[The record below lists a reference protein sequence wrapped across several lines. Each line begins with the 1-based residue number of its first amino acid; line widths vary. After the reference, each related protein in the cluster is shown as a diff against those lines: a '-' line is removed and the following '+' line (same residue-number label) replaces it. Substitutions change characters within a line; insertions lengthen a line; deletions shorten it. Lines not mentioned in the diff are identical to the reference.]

1 MTRRIQLAS
10 ILSLSMLGIAACA
23 LSPDID
29 IRSNLGGFSTAEAA
43 RTNITDRPDADSR
56 GLISYPN
63 FQFVVAREGDTVETV
78 ARRINVGT
86 RDLAQYN
93 SIPSDTALRKGEI
106 LSLPYPVD
114 PSTPENSQPLD
125 LETLASRALNDTPT
139 ESGHSA
145 ISDTE
150 TGDYP
155 IRHRVERG
163 ETAYTIAR
171 LYRVPV
177 QSLASWNGLDSNF
190 SVREGQYL
198 LILDSNQDSEAPDNP
213 EIVTTEIS
221 SPGAGTLTP
230 TPPSAQKPLPDTAAE
245 NIETPAAA
253 PEAFLDTTASSSAAM
268 AMPVRGKVIRDFE
281 KGKSDSIVLSAEPA
295 SPVKAAADGTVVAI
309 TSDANRVPIV
319 IVRHP
324 NNIMSVYANLDE
336 IMIRNG
342 DTVKKGQQIA
352 RLREEPNSY
361 LHFEIREGLEA
372 VDPTNYLP

>member
-1 MTRRIQLAS
+1 MTRRLQLAS
-10 ILSLSMLGIAACA
+10 ILSLAMVGITACA
-23 LSPDID
+23 LRPDID

-43 RTNITDRPDADSR
+43 RTSITDRPDADSR

-63 FQFVVAREGDTVETV
+63 FQFVVARDGDTVETV

-86 RDLAQYN
+86 LDLAQYN
-93 SIPSDTALRKGEI
+93 SIPPDTALREGEI
-106 LSLPYPVD
+106 LALPYPVD
-114 PSTPENSQPLD
+114 PSSPEDSQPID
-125 LETLASRALNDTPT
+125 LETLASRALSDTPI
-139 ESGHSA
+139 EPEQSVVP
-145 ISDTE
+145 DTN
-150 TGDYP
+150 TGNYP
-155 IRHRVERG
+155 IRHRVGRG

-171 LYRVPV
+171 LYQVPV

-190 SVREGQYL
+190 TVREGQYL
-198 LILDSNQDSEAPDNP
+198 LILDPNQDSAASVGA

-221 SPGAGTLTP
+221 SPGTGTATP
-230 TPPSAQKPLPDTAAE
+230 TPPSAQQPLPDTVAERGAAP
-245 NIETPAAA
+245 IAA
-253 PEAFLDTTASSSAAM
+253 PEAFLETPVSSAPM
-268 AMPVRGKVIRDFE
+268 ARPVNGKVIRDFE
-281 KGKSDSIVLSAEPA
+281 KGKSDSIVFSAEPA
-295 SPVKAAADGTVVAI
+295 SPVNAAADGTVVAI

-336 IMIRNG
+336 IMISKG

-352 RLREEPNSY
+352 QLRDEPNSY